1 MTKFSNGFPVN
12 ELGEIVVGVGTGT
25 TNVVGSLPI
34 DFIPVDTSNKIAMV
48 GGFSSP
54 SELIE
59 AVANGVTG
67 GTSDDSDE
75 FHSLLANAPSGAQI
89 VLGNKR
95 YTVKYGATYNKPLT
109 ITGGGP
115 KTEIYFN
122 PTIPNDTLL
131 RFDITGATIPDKN
144 EEGQLYGPTIR
155 NLRILGKR
163 ETRANGLHFYRC
175 DNVCLEN
182 VFIEGLKGSSLYLDR
197 TRETHITGYRT
208 RFCGDRDF
216 QIPDVNIV
224 SIEGS
229 ADTSNYQLWSNITI
243 VYPFWDG
250 IYANNADQIFFT
262 NLFIHQFRLADEN
275 ERTVVGNRF
284 GNSPNLYTDWETH
297 FNDATSG
304 GFYAK
309 CLNVRNG
316 SSVRISNIIVRG
328 GTGAEVITA
337 DASSL
342 FLDTGEITGSSASAS
357 CGLLISDHSANI
369 FFDNLFLDNANQM
382 FIERNSGS
390 VYGVCKRGPTFA
402 ASQTQLG
409 SQIMEAYGAEVR
421 YKHGAKFQ
429 NLVTLDEGININT
442 GTSTGSKVGSS
453 STQKVGFWGATPI
466 VRPTVTGSKGG
477 NVALTDLLAKLA
489 SAGLIVDS
497 TS

>member
-1 MTKFSNGFPVN
+1 MGFSQNFPVN
-12 ELGEIVVGVGTGT
+12 ENNEIVLGSGTGSN
-25 TNVVGSLPI
+25 NVTGYLPI
-34 DFIPVDTSNKIAMV
+34 DVLPVDNQGKLVVV
-48 GGFSSP
+48 GATGSP
-54 SELIE
+54 SEELH
-59 AVANGVTG
+59 AVANGLVGNTV
-67 GTSDDSDE
+67 DDSDE
-75 FHSLLANAPSGAQI
+75 FHSLLANAPSGSQVI
-89 VLGNKR
+89 LGNKR

-109 ITGGGP
+109 IVGGGP
-115 KTEIYFN
+115 RTEIYFN

-131 RFDITGATIPDKN
+131 RFDITGAAIQDKN

-163 ETRANGLHFYRC
+163 ETRANGLRFYRC

-197 TRETHITGYRT
+197 SRETNITGYRT

-250 IYANNADQIFFT
+250 IYTDNADQIFFT

-275 ERTVVGNRF
+275 ERTVVGQRF

-309 CLNVRNG
+309 CLNTRNG
-316 SSVRISNIIVRG
+316 SSLRVSNIIVRG
-328 GTGAEVITA
+328 GTVQEVITA

-342 FLDTGEITGSSASAS
+342 FIDTGEITGSNAAAG
-357 CGLLISDHSANI
+357 CALLASDHSANI
-369 FFDNLFLDNANQM
+369 FFDNMFFDNANQM

-402 ASQTQLG
+402 ANQSQVG

-421 YKHGAKFQ
+421 YKHGVKFQ
-429 NLVTLDEGININT
+429 NVFTLDENIAINT
-442 GTSTGSKVGSS
+442 GTTSGSKIGNS
-453 STQKVGFWGATPI
+453 STQKLGFWGAAPI
-466 VRPTVTGSKGG
+466 VRPTVTGAKSG
-477 NVALTDLLAKLA
+477 NAALTDLISKLA
-489 SAGLIVDS
+489 SAGLITDS
-497 TS
+497 TT

>member
-1 MTKFSNGFPVN
+1 MGFSQNFPVN
-12 ELGEIVVGVGTGT
+12 ENGEIVLGVGVGSNAVTGYLP
-25 TNVVGSLPI
+25 VDVLPI
-34 DFIPVDTSNKIAMV
+34 DSQGRLVVV
-48 GGFSSP
+48 GASGSP
-54 SELIE
+54 SEELH
-59 AVANGVTG
+59 AVANGLVG
-67 GTSDDSDE
+67 NTSDDSDE
-75 FHSLLANAPSGAQI
+75 FHSLLANAPSGSQVI
-89 VLGNKR
+89 LGNKR

-109 ITGGGP
+109 IVGGGP
-115 KTEIYFN
+115 RTEIYFN
-122 PTIPNDTLL
+122 PTTPNDTLL
-131 RFDITGATIPDKN
+131 RFDITGATIQDKN

-163 ETRANGLHFYRC
+163 ETRANGLRFYRC

-197 TRETHITGYRT
+197 SRETNITGYRT

-250 IYANNADQIFFT
+250 IYTDNADQIFFT

-275 ERTVVGNRF
+275 ERTVVGQRF

-309 CLNVRNG
+309 CLNTRNG
-316 SSVRISNIIVRG
+316 SSLRVSNIIVRG
-328 GTGAEVITA
+328 GTVQEVITA

-342 FLDTGEITGSSASAS
+342 FIDTGEITGSNAAAG
-357 CGLLISDHSANI
+357 CALLASDHSANI
-369 FFDNLFLDNANQM
+369 FFDNMFFDNANQM

-402 ASQTQLG
+402 ANQSQVG

-421 YKHGAKFQ
+421 YKHGVKFQ
-429 NLVTLDEGININT
+429 NIFTLDEGINVNT
-442 GTSTGSKVGSS
+442 GATTGSKIGNS
-453 STQKVGFWGATPI
+453 STQKLGFWGATPI
-466 VRPTVTGSKGG
+466 VKPTVTGAKGG
-477 NVALTDLLAKLA
+477 NTALTDLLSKLA
-489 SAGLIVDS
+489 SAGLITDS
-497 TS
+497 TT